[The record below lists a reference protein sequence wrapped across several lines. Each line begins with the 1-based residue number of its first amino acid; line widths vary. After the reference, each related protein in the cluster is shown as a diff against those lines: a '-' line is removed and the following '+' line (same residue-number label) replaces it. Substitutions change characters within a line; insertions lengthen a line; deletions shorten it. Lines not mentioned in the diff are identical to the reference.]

1 MIKLW
6 RWLMDERLEG
16 IRELGRLTYIWLSV
30 YRYFIAMSQTCTHSR
45 FAFLHICGGNP
56 TIEHFWKRI

>member
-30 YRYFIAMSQTCTHSR
+30 YRYFIAMSQRCTHSHST
-45 FAFLHICGGNP
+45 FLHICGQYDHR
-56 TIEHFWKRI
+56 TVLEVI